1 VDKIATSVGFQKDD
15 DMIETL
21 KEGSIFSD
29 IMQEHWRH
37 LLSEVRYYLP
47 LKSLHFPLNFRKYY
61 FLPPGDRPYE
71 GLVTIVGYIR
81 SISGSL

>member
-29 IMQEHWRH
+29 IMQQHWRH
-37 LLSEVRYYLP
+37 QLSEVRYYP
-47 LKSLHFPLNFRKYY
+47 FEISSFPLIFRKYY
-61 FLPPGDRPYE
+61 FLPPKDRPCE
-71 GLVTIVGYIR
+71 GLLTIVGYIR